1 MNAIMNSIPS
11 VVANCISAGTYTEC
25 MYQLLTFGI
34 PREAIPIMDNGS
46 VDLSHHHK
54 MLDSLKY
61 MEDKGKP
68 KEEIEVSTRTSSI
81 QSTSSDSGS
90 FDNAIAPAAEQNQ
103 EEYSILIASPMDV
116 LMGKGRRPKSSRGA
130 LRMHY
135 LLAENMD
142 AYESTNHKLEKM
154 IIAEKI
160 LMEMK
165 VLGCRFLR
173 EAAHGAC
180 YVEIDDATARAKIAL
195 GFRNMRRKKTEKNSA
210 GSTQNDS
217 DLSRAKKKRNRPE

>member
-1 MNAIMNSIPS
+1 MNSIPS
-11 VVANCISAGTYTEC
+11 VVANSISAGTYMEC
-25 MYQLLTFGI
+25 IYRLLTFGI

-46 VDLSHHHK
+46 VDLSHHQK
-54 MLDSLKY
+54 ILDSLKY
-61 MEDKGKP
+61 IEEKGKP
-68 KEEIEVSTRTSSI
+68 KEEIEVSTRTSST

-90 FDNAIAPAAEQNQ
+90 FDNAIAPAAEQK
-103 EEYSILIASPMDV
+103 EEDIILIPSPMDV
-116 LMGKGRRPKSSRGA
+116 LMGKGRQPKSRPGA

-142 AYESTNHKLEKM
+142 AYESTNHKFEKTA
-154 IIAEKI
+154 IAKKI

-165 VLGCRFLR
+165 ALGCRFLR
-173 EAAHGAC
+173 EAGHGGC
-180 YVEIDDATARAKIAL
+180 YVEIDDATARAKIAH
-195 GFRNMRRKKTEKNSA
+195 GFRNIRRNKTEKNSA